1 MSALDELRED
11 VAATVRDV
19 MRRRAPETLQ
29 ALEATDDP
37 SMSLRQE
44 VEDVLAREF
53 SSKDGLGPD
62 WEPTPYGKQVDE
74 AIGAFVMR
82 FPIERR

>member
-1 MSALDELRED
+1 VSALDQLRED

-19 MRRRAPETLQ
+19 MARRAPQVLQ

-37 SMSLRQE
+37 AMPLRQE

-62 WEPTPYGKQVDE
+62 WEPTPYGKRVDE
-74 AIGAFVMR
+74 AIGAFVLR